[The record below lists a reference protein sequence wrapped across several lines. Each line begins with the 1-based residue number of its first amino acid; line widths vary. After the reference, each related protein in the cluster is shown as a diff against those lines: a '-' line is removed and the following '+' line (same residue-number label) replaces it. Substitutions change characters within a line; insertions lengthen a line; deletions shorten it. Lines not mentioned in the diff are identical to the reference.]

1 MLIPMN
7 AACAVAMLM
16 AFGAH
21 NGAALAQ
28 QKYPD
33 KPVRIIVPSGAGGG
47 YDLMARA
54 IGKKLTEQMGESFFV
69 ENRVGAGTIVGT
81 EAASKAAADGY
92 TLLVGGPS
100 NIVFNAALYKSL
112 PYDAARDFI
121 TVNLIVTQPYTILAR
136 PDLPQSNLAQFIDA
150 LKKNPGKLVAATA
163 GAGTGQHLGAVFFM
177 KTTGTDMLVVHYK
190 SAQQVL
196 PDLVAGR
203 VDMTVDTLG
212 SVRAQVDAGKV
223 KLLAMASASRTP
235 LYPQVP
241 TVREMGYPDFAVE
254 SWIGLFA
261 PARMPAPALE
271 RLRGEI
277 ERTMKMPD
285 FRAQMEGNGAQL
297 IAMSGRE
304 SETFVKAEI
313 ARWTPL
319 IRGAGITAE

>member
-1 MLIPMN
+1 MHRRGKTLLTTII
-7 AACAVAMLM
+7 L
-16 AFGAH
+16 
-21 NGAALAQ
+21 LAIFHATAGFA

-33 KPVRIIVPSGAGGG
+33 RPVKIIVPSGAGGG

-54 IGKKLTEQMGESFFV
+54 LGRKLTEQMNESFFV

-81 EAASKAAADGY
+81 EAAAKAPADGY
-92 TLLVGGPS
+92 TLVVGGPS
-100 NIVFNAALYKSL
+100 NMVFNAGLYKNL
-112 PYDAARDFI
+112 PYDAGRDFVA
-121 TVNLIVTQPYTILAR
+121 VNLVVTQPYTLVAR
-136 PDLPQSNLAQFIDA
+136 SDLPYANVTQLIEAI
-150 LKKNPGKLVAATA
+150 KKSPGKLVIATA

-196 PDLVAGR
+196 PDLVSGR
-203 VDMTVDTLG
+203 VDLTVDTLG
-212 SVRAQVDAGKV
+212 SVRPQIDAGKV
-223 KLLAMASASRTP
+223 KLIAMASSNRTP

-241 TVREMGYPDFAVE
+241 TVRESGYPDFAVE

-261 PARMPAPALE
+261 QTRTPAPAVE
-271 RLRGEI
+271 RLRTEI
-277 ERTMKMPD
+277 ERAMKMAD
-285 FRAQMEGNGAQL
+285 FRAQMEGNGAQM

-319 IRGAGITAE
+319 IKQAGITAD